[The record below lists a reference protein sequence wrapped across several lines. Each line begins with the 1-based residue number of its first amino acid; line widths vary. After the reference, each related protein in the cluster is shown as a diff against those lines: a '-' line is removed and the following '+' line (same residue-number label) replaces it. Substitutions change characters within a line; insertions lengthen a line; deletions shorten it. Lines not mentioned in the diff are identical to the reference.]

1 MNWNQFI
8 TLELKD
14 NDQKPLGKKKKSDL
28 TMTFELEH

>member
-14 NDQKPLGKKKKSDL
+14 NDRKPLEKKKSDL
-28 TMTFELEH
+28 TMTFELER